1 MSVRDADMRLGDH
14 HRRNVPEDELS
25 DPPLPAAAERMREAG
40 GTLFEEFMRG
50 SLTEW
55 ALVRQRI
62 DAREIADVREAVRT
76 ALEPLMAKVSSG
88 TRVCLAVGSRGIDRI
103 DQVVAAAVERMR
115 EAGARVFL
123 VPAMGSHGGA
133 TAEGQLRVLA
143 SYGITPAVVGCEIR
157 SSMETVELGE
167 VRPGVPV
174 FFDRV
179 AFEDADMIV
188 PINRVKPHTDFSA
201 EIESGLSKMIAIGL
215 GKQKG
220 ADALHRQGFARF
232 YELIPAVAAFTLAHA
247 RIPFGLAL
255 IENGHARLMHVEAV
269 PAAQIEERERQLLQ
283 IARNAMARIP
293 LAEIDVLV
301 LDFIGK
307 DISGLGM
314 DSNVVGRYYTG
325 QTGIPPAIQR
335 IVVRDLTSETEG
347 NAVGIGMADVVLR
360 RTVERMDQRKTY
372 VNCVTA
378 KTPEGARIPL
388 TVDNDREA
396 LAVAIACCVKVRPQE
411 ARIVRARDTKHLER
425 LYVSAPLLPELLASG
440 QVEVIEPVHP
450 IPFDAAGMLAEDVP

>member
-1 MSVRDADMRLGDH
+1 
-14 HRRNVPEDELS
+14 
-25 DPPLPAAAERMREAG
+25 
-40 GTLFEEFMRG
+40 
-50 SLTEW
+50 
-55 ALVRQRI
+55 
-62 DAREIADVREAVRT
+62 
-76 ALEPLMAKVSSG
+76 
-88 TRVCLAVGSRGIDRI
+88 
-103 DQVVAAAVERMR
+103 
-115 EAGARVFL
+115 
-123 VPAMGSHGGA
+123 
-133 TAEGQLRVLA
+133 
-143 SYGITPAVVGCEIR
+143 
-157 SSMETVELGE
+157 
-167 VRPGVPV
+167 
-174 FFDRV
+174 
-179 AFEDADMIV
+179 
-188 PINRVKPHTDFSA
+188 
-201 EIESGLSKMIAIGL
+201 
-215 GKQKG
+215 
-220 ADALHRQGFARF
+220 
-232 YELIPAVAAFTLAHA
+232 
-247 RIPFGLAL
+247 
-255 IENGHARLMHVEAV
+255 MHVEAV